1 MSDTTILYGMP
12 HSLYTGKTRSYLRKQ
27 GVRYEERVPDAL
39 FAERVLPAIGRAIF
53 PVVVLPGGEIVQDT
67 VAILDRLE
75 TDGVPLSAYPEGARQ
90 RAAACL
96 IELYAVVGLTRHA
109 MHYRWSYRDEQE
121 HFLRDQFSA
130 AGGARAEAVMAKM
143 NGYLPMLGVSPETIP
158 AIEQSYGE
166 LLDLLE
172 EHFAHEP
179 YLFGGQPS
187 VGDYGLLG
195 PLFAH
200 LGRDPVPA
208 DIMKR
213 RAPKVFRWTER
224 MNAADPDT
232 PEFPGYPAGFLS
244 DDAIPPTVEA
254 LLVHI
259 ARELVPE
266 LDALAEFFRRFA
278 AEGGVEEGAFATE
291 KPHQRTVGSFATS
304 FRNVPITGSAQ
315 PYTLWLWQ
323 RVTDTWSQADA
334 QGRAAIEDLF
344 ARTGLASLLSPH
356 IPLRV
361 GRRDHR
367 EVWQRGV
374 IGEGLRGA

>member
-1 MSDTTILYGMP
+1 MHGTTILYGMP

-27 GVRYEERVPDAL
+27 GIRYEERVPDAL
-39 FAERVLPAIGRAIF
+39 FVQRVLPEIGRAIF

-67 VAILDRLE
+67 VAIVDRLE
-75 TDGVPLSAYPEGARQ
+75 QQGMPLTAYPAGPRQ

-96 IELYAVVGLTRHA
+96 IELFAVVGLTRHA

-121 HFLRDQFSA
+121 HFLIDQFSA
-130 AGGARAEAVMAKM
+130 AGGDRAVAVMAKM
-143 NGYLPMLGVSPETIP
+143 NSYLPMLGVSAETIP
-158 AIEQSYGE
+158 EIEQSYAE

-172 EHFAHEP
+172 AHFSQHP
-179 YLFGGQPS
+179 YLLGGQPS

-224 MNAADPDT
+224 MNAADADT
-232 PEFPGYPAGFLS
+232 PEFPGHTAGFVP
-244 DDAIPPTVEA
+244 DDEVPATTRA
-254 LLVHI
+254 LLAHI
-259 ARELVPE
+259 AKELVPE
-266 LDALAEFFRRFA
+266 LDDLAAFFHAFA
-278 AEGGVEEGAFATE
+278 AGNEPKEGDFATE
-291 KPHQRTVGSFATS
+291 KPHQRAVGSFPTS
-304 FRNVPITGSAQ
+304 FRGVPITGSAQ

-323 RVTDTWSQADA
+323 RVTDTFAQADA
-334 QGRAAIEDLF
+334 QGRAGIAEMF
-344 ARTGLASLLSPH
+344 AAAGLSGLLHPS

-361 GRRDHR
+361 DRRDHR
-367 EVWQRGV
+367 EVWQAGA
-374 IGEGLRGA
+374 IG